1 MDNHENNKEIIK
13 NSKSI
18 FRRVYATEADRLAA
32 EEAERK
38 AEKELF
44 DKEWSKLEESKL
56 RKMRH
61 GFKAS
66 LIFFGIAFIIYI
78 TVILILSI
86 VKTDFPFFNGAL
98 IIYASVYF
106 IAFLIYFALTRLR
119 E

>member
-1 MDNHENNKEIIK
+1 MLYKEPIK
-13 NSKSI
+13 DAKRR

-38 AEKELF
+38 AEKEIF
-44 DKEWSKLEESKL
+44 DREWSELEKSRLSKIH
-56 RKMRH
+56 H

-98 IIYASVYF
+98 IIYASIYF
-106 IAFLIYFALTRLR
+106 IAFLIYFALTKLR